1 MELILTL
8 KGFIA
13 FYVSGVVM
21 SYWKLYFPSMALLK
35 AVNEKSVILRY
46 RWVCF
51 VVWFFGATISL
62 PFLVPALLFDSI
74 GEKFI
79 ISYVQT
85 LERKEEK

>member
-46 RWVCF
+46 RWVC
-51 VVWFFGATISL
+51 VIVWFFGAILTL
-62 PFLVPALLFDSI
+62 PFLVPAILFDSI

-79 ISYVQT
+79 ISYVRQ
-85 LERKEEK
+85 LDMKEKE

>member
-21 SYWKLYFPSMALLK
+21 SYWKLYFPAMSLLR
-35 AVNEKSVILRY
+35 AINEKNTALQWKWTTRI
-46 RWVCF
+46 
-51 VVWFFGATISL
+51 VWGIGATVSL
-62 PFLVPALLFDSI
+62 PFLIPCILFDPL

-79 ISYVQT
+79 IGYVKT
-85 LERKEEK
+85 LNEKEEK